1 MKKIIRSVLCIF
13 LFVLVCTPV
22 FASDYSSLTVTCP
35 ASDIDVRLYRV
46 ADADYNLVGAFKS
59 YSVSQ
64 DWNILGDYIDRD
76 KIGYDDQV
84 QSDVDGKALF
94 SHLTKGVYLVK
105 ALDNADYTMSVSV
118 VYVDKDCDVELKY
131 EPRVE
136 TTSLRVQ
143 KVWKDDD
150 KKNRPSSIGVDLLGD
165 GKVVDHQVLSEENHW
180 TYAWNDLSG
189 DMRWS
194 CVETSVPSGY
204 SVSSYREG
212 NHIVLKNS
220 LNKVVDSK
228 KSESNLPLTGQL
240 WWPVPVLLFV
250 GLGCICVSKF

>member
-59 YSVSQ
+59 YSVSK

-76 KIGYDDQV
+76 NIECDDEV
-84 QSDVDGKALF
+84 KSDSDGKALF

-105 ALDNADYTMSVSV
+105 ALDNADYTISVSV
-118 VYVDKDCDVELKY
+118 VYVDSDCDVELKY

-136 TTSLRVQ
+136 TNSLRVQ

-165 GKVVDHQVLSEENHW
+165 GKS
-180 TYAWNDLSG
+180 
-189 DMRWS
+189 
-194 CVETSVPSGY
+194 
-204 SVSSYREG
+204 
-212 NHIVLKNS
+212 
-220 LNKVVDSK
+220 
-228 KSESNLPLTGQL
+228 
-240 WWPVPVLLFV
+240 
-250 GLGCICVSKF
+250 

>member
-46 ADADYNLVGAFKS
+46 ADADY
-59 YSVSQ
+59 
-64 DWNILGDYIDRD
+64 
-76 KIGYDDQV
+76 
-84 QSDVDGKALF
+84 
-94 SHLTKGVYLVK
+94 
-105 ALDNADYTMSVSV
+105 TMSVSV

-150 KKNRPSSIGVDLLGD
+150 KKNRPSFIGVDLLGD

-180 TYAWNDLSG
+180 THAWNDLSG

-212 NHIVLKNS
+212 DHIVLKNS

>member
-1 MKKIIRSVLCIF
+1 M
-13 LFVLVCTPV
+13 
-22 FASDYSSLTVTCP
+22 
-35 ASDIDVRLYRV
+35 
-46 ADADYNLVGAFKS
+46 
-59 YSVSQ
+59 
-64 DWNILGDYIDRD
+64 
-76 KIGYDDQV
+76 
-84 QSDVDGKALF
+84 
-94 SHLTKGVYLVK
+94 
-105 ALDNADYTMSVSV
+105 
-118 VYVDKDCDVELKY
+118 
-131 EPRVE
+131 
-136 TTSLRVQ
+136 RVQ

-212 NHIVLKNS
+212 DHIVLKNS
-220 LNKVVDSK
+220 LNKIVDSK

-250 GLGCICVSKF
+250 GLGCICISKF

>member
-59 YSVSQ
+59 YSVSKN
-64 DWNILGDYIDRD
+64 WNILGDYIDRD
-76 KIGYDDQV
+76 KIEWDDEV
-84 QSDVDGKALF
+84 MSDSDGKALF
-94 SHLTKGVYLVK
+94 SHLSKGVYLVK
-105 ALDNADYTMSVSV
+105 ALDNTDYTMSVSV

-189 DMRWS
+189 DRRWS

-212 NHIVLKNS
+212 DHIVLKNS

>member
-35 ASDIDVRLYRV
+35 ASNIDVRLYRV
-46 ADADYNLVGAFKS
+46 ADADYNLMGAFKS

-76 KIGYDDQV
+76 NIEWDDQV

-150 KKNRPSSIGVDLLGD
+150 KKNRQSFIGVDLLGD

-189 DMRWS
+189 DRRWS

-212 NHIVLKNS
+212 NHIV
-220 LNKVVDSK
+220 
-228 KSESNLPLTGQL
+228 
-240 WWPVPVLLFV
+240 
-250 GLGCICVSKF
+250 

>member
-46 ADADYNLVGAFKS
+46 GDADYNLMGAFKS

-76 KIGYDDQV
+76 NIECDDQV

-94 SHLTKGVYLVK
+94 TNLTKGVYLVK
-105 ALDNADYTMSVSV
+105 ALDNAEYTMSVSV

-136 TTSLRVQ
+136 TTSLRV
-143 KVWKDDD
+143 
-150 KKNRPSSIGVDLLGD
+150 
-165 GKVVDHQVLSEENHW
+165 
-180 TYAWNDLSG
+180 
-189 DMRWS
+189 
-194 CVETSVPSGY
+194 
-204 SVSSYREG
+204 
-212 NHIVLKNS
+212 
-220 LNKVVDSK
+220 
-228 KSESNLPLTGQL
+228 
-240 WWPVPVLLFV
+240 
-250 GLGCICVSKF
+250 

>member
-1 MKKIIRSVLCIF
+1 M
-13 LFVLVCTPV
+13 
-22 FASDYSSLTVTCP
+22 
-35 ASDIDVRLYRV
+35 
-46 ADADYNLVGAFKS
+46 
-59 YSVSQ
+59 
-64 DWNILGDYIDRD
+64 
-76 KIGYDDQV
+76 
-84 QSDVDGKALF
+84 
-94 SHLTKGVYLVK
+94 K
-105 ALDNADYTMSVSV
+105 ALDNVDYTMSVSV

-150 KKNRPSSIGVDLLGD
+150 KKNRPSFIGVDLLGD

-180 TYAWNDLSG
+180 TYVWNDLSG

-212 NHIVLKNS
+212 DHIVLKNS

-250 GLGCICVSKF
+250 GLGCICISKF